1 MEDVDAV
8 TVKHRPETIG
18 YARLLRENPHFR
30 RLWLGQ
36 VVSNA
41 GDWFNNIAV
50 LGLVLQLTGSP
61 AAAGWVIIAQQ
72 IPSFFLSPISG
83 AIVDRFDRRRVMIAA
98 DLIRAGIAMG
108 FLLIRRPDQVWI
120 AYLLGAALMTVSS
133 FFGPAQ
139 SAAIPNLVSR
149 EALISANGLAGS
161 TWGAMLAFGAAIGG
175 LVSAYLG
182 RDVAF
187 VVNAV
192 SFLLS
197 AMLIN
202 SIRVSF
208 HERDHEGREI
218 REHAPMWAG
227 FGEALRY
234 IGERPG
240 VWTLLLIKA
249 GWGVGGGIV
258 LLLSVFATQVFR
270 AGDDGI
276 GLLYAARGL
285 GVLLGPYVMRNF
297 VRNDFARMR
306 WTVSVAFGL
315 VGVFYTLFSL
325 APTLAVAGLWVTA
338 SHFWSGTAWTLS
350 STMLQQLVP
359 DRLRGR
365 VFAIDNGLVML
376 TIPLSTLVVGHA
388 SEIFHPRAV
397 ARGTAASFFI
407 TTAVYTVLL
416 ITTKQRNPTA
426 FVQPDSQLPDHD
438 FIP

>member
-1 MEDVDAV
+1 MSAIAV
-8 TVKHRPETIG
+8 ERPETIG
-18 YARLLRENPHFR
+18 YTRLLRENPQFR

-50 LGLVLQLTGSP
+50 LGLVLQLTDSA

-72 IPSFFLSPISG
+72 IPSFFLSPVSG

-98 DLIRAGIAMG
+98 DVLRAVIAMG

-120 AYLLGAALMTVSS
+120 AYVLGAGLMMLSS

-139 SAAIPNLVSR
+139 TAAIPNLVR
-149 EALISANGLAGS
+149 QDALISANGLAGS
-161 TWGAMLAFGAAIGG
+161 TWGAMLAIGAAIGG

-187 VVNAV
+187 VINAV
-192 SFLLS
+192 SFLAS
-197 AMLIN
+197 AALIS
-202 SIRVSF
+202 SIRASF
-208 HERDHEGREI
+208 HERGGEGDETRQHI
-218 REHAPMWAG
+218 PVWAG

-234 IGERPG
+234 IGRRPG
-240 VWTLLLIKA
+240 VWTLLLVKA

-258 LLLSVFATQVFR
+258 LLLSVFATQVFQ
-270 AGDDGI
+270 AGDNGI

-285 GVLLGPYVMRNF
+285 GVLLGPYVIRMF
-297 VRNDFARMR
+297 VGNDFRRMR
-306 WTVSVAFGL
+306 RTISVAFAF
-315 VGVFYTLFSL
+315 VGVFYSLFSL
-325 APTLAVAGLWVTA
+325 APTLALAMLMVTA
-338 SHFWSGTAWTLS
+338 SHFWAGTAWVLS

-388 SEIFHPRAV
+388 SEVFHPRVV
-397 ARGTAASFFI
+397 ARGTAATFFV
-407 TTAVYTVLL
+407 TAALYTVLL
-416 ITTKQRNPTA
+416 ISTKQRNPTA
-426 FVQPDSQLPDHD
+426 FFEPGAQPPEHE

>member
-1 MEDVDAV
+1 VKDVGAIAV
-8 TVKHRPETIG
+8 ERRETIG
-18 YARLLRENPHFR
+18 YARLLRENPQFR

-50 LGLVLQLTGSP
+50 LGLVLQLTNSP
-61 AAAGWVIIAQQ
+61 AAAGWVIIVQQ
-72 IPSFFLSPISG
+72 LPSFFLSPVSG

-98 DLIRAGIAMG
+98 DLIRAAIAMG

-120 AYLLGAALMTVSS
+120 AYVLGAGLMTISS

-139 SAAIPNLVSR
+139 NAAIPNLVSR
-149 EALISANGLAGS
+149 EGLISANGLAAS

-197 AMLIN
+197 AALIS

-208 HERDHEGREI
+208 HERDRDGREI
-218 REHAPMWAG
+218 RHHAPVWAG
-227 FGEALRY
+227 FGEALGY
-234 IGERPG
+234 IRQRPG
-240 VWTLLLIKA
+240 VWTLLLVKA

-258 LLLSVFATQVFR
+258 LLLSVFGTQVFR
-270 AGDDGI
+270 AGDEGI

-285 GVLLGPYVMRNF
+285 GVLLGPYVMRLF
-297 VRNDFARMR
+297 VGNDFRRMR
-306 WTVSVAFGL
+306 RTISVAFAF
-315 VGVFYTLFSL
+315 VGVFYSLFSL
-325 APTLAVAGLWVTA
+325 APTLALAMLMVTA
-338 SHFWSGTAWTLS
+338 SHFWAGTAWALS

-376 TIPLSTLVVGHA
+376 TIPLSTLVVGQA
-388 SEIFHPRAV
+388 SEVFHPRVV
-397 ARGTAASFFI
+397 ARGTAATFFV
-407 TTAVYTVLL
+407 TGVLYTILL

-426 FVQPDSQLPDHD
+426 FLQPSSQPPGHE